1 MSIHSPASGPR
12 EWWTATGLVDF
23 DAERYVPLHVYVGD
37 RAQPEALRMHLHE
50 YLEFGVMLDGQ
61 LEKHFGDLVA
71 YLGPGDVW
79 LIDAWEPHAWRVCRP
94 EASFVVLMFFPDVVE
109 DQAFADLPLA
119 GLFTAPPSR
128 RPRKLSPECREAV
141 VAIAREVR
149 GEFLAQ
155 PKRWVSSVRLQLLRM
170 LLLIGRHWHADPT
183 PRYVP
188 EQRTGNLARI
198 MPAIDLVRSYPT
210 RRVTIREAAAACEL
224 GRTQFQLVFRKTI
237 GLGFARF
244 CRRLRLAFA
253 ADWLLSAN
261 LPARAIA
268 REAGFTDASHF
279 HHAFTKC
286 YGCTPGQY
294 RRGGIGL
301 PGIPTL

>member
-1 MSIHSPASGPR
+1 MAKESPASALR
-12 EWWTATGLVDF
+12 EWWTASGLVDF
-23 DAERYVPLHVYVGD
+23 DAERYVPLHVYVED
-37 RAQPEALRMHLHE
+37 HAQPEALGMHVHE
-50 YLEFGVMLDGQ
+50 YLELGVMLGGQ
-61 LEKHFGDLVA
+61 LEKHFADLVA

-94 EASFVVLMFFPDVVE
+94 EASFVVLMFFPDVME
-109 DQAFADLPLA
+109 GLAFADLPVT

-128 RPRKLSPECREAV
+128 RPRKLSPDCREA
-141 VAIAREVR
+141 AMGIARQVR
-149 GEFLAQ
+149 DEFQAQ
-155 PKRWVSSVRLQLLRM
+155 PKRWVSSVRLQLLRL
-170 LLLIGRHWHADPT
+170 LLLIARDWHADPT
-183 PRYVP
+183 PHDVP
-188 EQRTGNLARI
+188 ERRTGNLARI
-198 MPAIDLVRSYPT
+198 TPAIDLVRSYPT
-210 RRVTIREAAAACEL
+210 RRVTIREAAAACGL
-224 GRTQFQLVFRKTI
+224 GRTQFCLLFRETM

-301 PGIPTL
+301 PGRPSL